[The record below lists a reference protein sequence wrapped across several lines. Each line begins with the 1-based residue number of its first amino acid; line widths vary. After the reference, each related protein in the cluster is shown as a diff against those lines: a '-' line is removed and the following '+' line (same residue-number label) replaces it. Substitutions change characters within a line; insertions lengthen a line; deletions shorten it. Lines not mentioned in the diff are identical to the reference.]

1 MKTSILILLSL
12 GLAQAALGQGGDL
25 VTGARQPIRV
35 TVQSVYQHFEGEG
48 VRIGEA
54 SFPVSIFVPV
64 GRSAAVALLTTAASV
79 QGQGLESLAGVG
91 DAQFIGT
98 YRFDVGPG
106 SMIASLSLNLPSGKR
121 SLSADEFETS
131 RLLSQNH
138 FSFRLPIFGQGFNA
152 APGLTWAVPVSES
165 AVVGL
170 GAAYQY
176 RGAFEPW
183 AFLDQ
188 AYDPGNELLVNVGVD
203 FRISPIW
210 SLAADASYTRYG
222 DDRLAGIPQRNA
234 GHKVVFAVQGLGR
247 FGWNVARL
255 HARYRQRSRTGEDAT
270 TQLVYDIR
278 PVPDEWE
285 IIASYRVRLSRDA
298 WIAALGRGRALGT
311 SELFARQRLFELG
324 VAPEVRVRPEITL
337 GARALFTLGTLRGF
351 EIGVNSVFQF

>member
-1 MKTSILILLSL
+1 
-12 GLAQAALGQGGDL
+12 
-25 VTGARQPIRV
+25 
-35 TVQSVYQHFEGEG
+35 
-48 VRIGEA
+48 
-54 SFPVSIFVPV
+54 
-64 GRSAAVALLTTAASV
+64 
-79 QGQGLESLAGVG
+79 
-91 DAQFIGT
+91 
-98 YRFDVGPG
+98 
-106 SMIASLSLNLPSGKR
+106 
-121 SLSADEFETS
+121 
-131 RLLSQNH
+131 
-138 FSFRLPIFGQGFNA
+138 
-152 APGLTWAVPVSES
+152 VSES